1 MSDENPTLGP
11 LGSYLGVSKSSGA
24 LVGLTACNSQV
35 KVMKTGP
42 VSSGL
47 VATYGKRVT
56 LFTHKGTYEK
66 YDFLRTHTCH
76 IYYCWCVVV
85 VVAGPAWTLSCRFSR
100 RVSFC

>member
-1 MSDENPTLGP
+1 MSDENPTLGT
-11 LGSYLGVSKSSGA
+11 LGPYLGVSKSSGA

-35 KVMKTGP
+35 KMMKTGP

-66 YDFLRTHTCH
+66 YECVRTLYIISITTD
-76 IYYCWCVVV
+76 VVV
-85 VVAGPAWTLSCRFSR
+85 MAPHGL
-100 RVSFC
+100 